1 MSGDLGSAFAGR
13 THPEKSD
20 DARDVIPFAGALFD
34 ALPDPVFALDRRLR
48 VLYLNPA
55 SRALVLGQG
64 IDPAALLGRSLYDA
78 YPWLRERG
86 VHESIARAFA
96 DRRSTHERDY
106 TTADGRHFEMHFV
119 PVGNAVFAISREQ
132 TPAYLVA
139 RAHQRTVRLQEVT
152 AALSNAATSVAV
164 ARIVVDAGR
173 AIFGAPAGSMSVLDE
188 SRGEVVMIHSEGHTS
203 PSLEAWRSVPID
215 ARLPTAETVR
225 TGRVVGYSTLREREE
240 RFDPPHPHFPS
251 GVAVPLR
258 VDDRVIGSWGLS
270 FAEPRQL
277 EPDDVDFLLAL
288 AHQAAQAIERAR
300 LHEAERKAR
309 QRSTFLAAAS
319 EALASSL
326 DFDATLTAVAEL
338 AVPQLADWC
347 AVHLRERGGDI
358 RLVTVAHADAAR
370 VEWARALHERHPAQI
385 GQSTG
390 IGAVIRTGEALYL
403 PQMTDEAIEELKPP
417 PTVPTLLRDV
427 GLRGLICVPLRA
439 RDVTIG
445 AISFAVTRESGRHY
459 SPDDFALARE
469 VARRAATAVDHAQ
482 LYHEAVEANAAKANF
497 LAVVS
502 HELRTPLTAVIGY
515 TELLAEEIAGPVT
528 PMQREQ
534 LTRIRAS
541 STHLLTL
548 IEEILAF
555 ARLEAGRETVHA
567 APTDLREVV
576 RSAAVLVE
584 PLVERKGL
592 QLVVRTPERP
602 VILTTDSAKVR
613 QILLNLLTNAVKFTE
628 AGEIRLTLERSETGT
643 GARLVVTD
651 TGVGISSEHQQAIF
665 DPFWQVEQPTTRRA
679 GGTGLGLSV
688 VRQLT
693 ELLGGQ
699 LSVESTPGAG
709 STFVVTLA

>member
-1 MSGDLGSAFAGR
+1 MQPATSAA
-13 THPEKSD
+13 
-20 DARDVIPFAGALFD
+20 ARDTISVVGALFD
-34 ALPDPVFALDRRLR
+34 ALPDPVFALDARLR

-55 SRALVLGQG
+55 SRALVASQG
-64 IDPAALLGRSLYDA
+64 GDPAALVGRTLYDA
-78 YPWLRERG
+78 YPSLRERG

-96 DRRSTHERDY
+96 DRRSTYEHDY
-106 TTADGRHFEMHFV
+106 TTADGRHFEMQFV
-119 PVGNAVFAISREQ
+119 PVGETVFAISREQ

-152 AALSNAATSVAV
+152 AALSNAATSAAV
-164 ARIVVDAGR
+164 ARIVVEAGR
-173 AIFGAPAGSMSVLDE
+173 AIFGAPAGSMSMLDE
-188 SRGEVVMIHSEGHTS
+188 ARGAIVMIYAEGHAS
-203 PSLEAWRSVPID
+203 PSLDAWQHVPVA
-215 ARLPTAETVR
+215 ARLPTAESVR
-225 TGRVVGYSTLREREE
+225 TGEVVGYATLREREE
-240 RFDPPHPHFPS
+240 RFDPPHPRFPS

-270 FAEPRQL
+270 FSEPREL
-277 EPDDVDFLLAL
+277 ASDDRDFLLAL

-300 LHEAERKAR
+300 LHEAERRAR
-309 QRSTFLAAAS
+309 LRSTFLAAAS

-326 DFDATLTAVAEL
+326 DFDATLTTVAEL

-347 AVHLRERGGDI
+347 AVHVREADDRI
-358 RLVTVAHADAAR
+358 RLVAVAHAEASR
-370 VEWARALHERHPAQI
+370 VEWARALHDRHPPQL
-385 GQSTG
+385 GNSTG

-403 PQMTDEAIEELKPP
+403 PEVSDDAVVQLEPP
-417 PTVPTLLRDV
+417 PTVPSLLREV
-427 GLRGLICVPLRA
+427 GLRGLMCVPLRA
-439 RDVTIG
+439 RDVTTG
-445 AISFAVTRESGRHY
+445 AITFAVTRESGRHY
-459 SPDDFALARE
+459 GPDDLALARE
-469 VARRAATAVDHAQ
+469 LARRAATAVDHAQ
-482 LYHEAVEANAAKANF
+482 LYREAVEANAAKANF

-567 APTDLREVV
+567 APADMREVV

-592 QLVVRTPERP
+592 HLVVRTPERP
-602 VILTTDSAKVR
+602 VIVTTDSAKVR

-628 AGEIRLTLERSETGT
+628 AGEIRLTLERGESGT

-693 ELLGGQ
+693 ELLGGRLAVQ
-699 LSVESTPGAG
+699 STPGSG
-709 STFVVTLA
+709 STFVVTLN

>member
-1 MSGDLGSAFAGR
+1 MSSELGSTISGR
-13 THPEKSD
+13 TRSGTTD
-20 DARDVIPFAGALFD
+20 DAHDVIPLASALFD
-34 ALPDPVFALDRRLR
+34 ALPDPVFALDRTLR

-64 IDPAALLGRSLYDA
+64 TDPAALVGRGLYDA
-78 YPWLRERG
+78 YPRLREWEI
-86 VHESIARAFA
+86 HESVARAFA

-119 PVGNAVFAISREQ
+119 PVGEAVFAISRER

-152 AALSNAATSVAV
+152 AALSNASTSAAV
-164 ARIVVDAGR
+164 ARIVVEAGR
-173 AIFGAPAGSMSVLDE
+173 AIFGAPAGSMSLLDE
-188 SRGEVVMIHSEGHTS
+188 PHEEVVMIHSEGHAA
-203 PSLEAWRSVPID
+203 PSLEAWRRVPLA
-215 ARLPTAETVR
+215 ARLPTAESVR
-225 TGRVVGYSTLREREE
+225 TGRVVGYATLREREE
-240 RFDPPHPHFPS
+240 RFDPPHPLFQS

-270 FAEPRQL
+270 FTEPRQL
-277 EPDDVDFLLAL
+277 EPDDFDFLLAL

-300 LHEAERKAR
+300 LHEAERHAR
-309 QRSTFLAAAS
+309 LRSTFLAAAS

-347 AVHLRERGGDI
+347 AVHVLERDGRV
-358 RLVTVAHADAAR
+358 RLVAIANADASR
-370 VEWARALHERHPAQI
+370 VEWGRALLERHPPQLTH
-385 GQSTG
+385 STG
-390 IGAVIRTGEALYL
+390 IGAVLRSGEVLYL
-403 PQMTDEAIEELKPP
+403 PAVTDDTVVDLKPP
-417 PTVPTLLRDV
+417 PSVPSLLRDV
-427 GLRGLICVPLRA
+427 GLRGLMCVPMRA
-439 RDVTIG
+439 RDSTIG
-445 AISFAVTRESGRHY
+445 AITLAVTRESGRHY
-459 SPDDFALARE
+459 GSDDLMLARE
-469 VARRAATAVDHAQ
+469 LARRAATAVDHAQ

-534 LTRIRAS
+534 LARIRAS

-567 APTDLREVV
+567 SPADMREVV

-628 AGEIRLTLERSETGT
+628 AGEIRLTLERGENGT
-643 GARLVVTD
+643 GARVVVTD
-651 TGVGISSEHQQAIF
+651 TGVGISTEHQQAIF

-693 ELLGGQ
+693 ELLGGK
-699 LSVESTPGAG
+699 LSVQSTPGAG
-709 STFVVTLA
+709 STFVVTLS